1 MFNGINSFR
10 TNSNGG
16 GSSGIANNTNNGYG
30 YGISNMLNL
39 NMGLSGSNS
48 YNSSS
53 SGGKNSSSRIVNNN
67 NKDDVGIKK
76 AYYGPEHT
84 RSLPPLPPS
93 RDYSQKEADQV
104 LADAMNQLSIKEREE
119 VYEDLHG
126 ISSNSIEDLEKNNP
140 QYVEECLQK
149 LEEMICSIQN
159 DTTTSEKR
167 SHAYEQAKQQC
178 AEYVTNRKFR
188 LQFLRADSYNVEHAA
203 IRLLAYFEAK
213 LELFG
218 VEKLARDITQNDL
231 SSDDMSLLESGYVQ
245 VLNQRDTAGRPIFF
259 VVNWAANKNNF
270 RCRENKL
277 RAMWYIT
284 QCTLKDESAQLKGFV
299 SVLYTIGS
307 GAQKAQLDRVT
318 LWKALHITHVFPQRY
333 VAMHFCYNNPKLKWM
348 ISIASTVF
356 ESRTRTRFRC
366 HYGTN
371 VECIYKLM
379 TFGIPAD
386 ILPVNSAG
394 KLVLHYHK
402 EFLKTQK
409 QLEKQLQLLDT
420 IENIII
426 VPNSYDVL
434 LGRGRTFRSN
444 PGNIRFHNI
453 IETHF
458 EKYESSNRT
467 VKLVLSEEVVIEI
480 KNLGSRFL
488 KQTETGG
495 WIQVTDDF
503 ARERVA
509 HAFRNRRLSAASKG
523 SGSNG
528 PNGATTTTSTKNN
541 INNNTT
547 RSIML
552 PGGVGGGDGGVGI
565 HPNFEEK
572 TSILSRPLVDTENSC
587 LFTNCKRRKLISL

>member
-1 MFNGINSFR
+1 MN
-10 TNSNGG
+10 
-16 GSSGIANNTNNGYG
+16 SSG
-30 YGISNMLNL
+30 
-39 NMGLSGSNS
+39 GL
-48 YNSSS
+48 SSS
-53 SGGKNSSSRIVNNN
+53 SRSVNNN
-67 NKDDVGIKK
+67 NVSSNGHSNNSCGKGDSRTKKGIT
-76 AYYGPEHT
+76 YGPEHT

-93 RDYSQKEADQV
+93 KDYTQKETDQV
-104 LADAMNQLSIKEREE
+104 LADAMNQLSMKEREE

-126 ISSNSIEDLEKNNP
+126 ISSNSIEELETNNP
-140 QYVEECLQK
+140 QYVEECLEK
-149 LEEMICSIQN
+149 LEQVLCSIQN
-159 DTTTSEKR
+159 NDAATVTTTTTTTTASDEKR
-167 SHAYEQAKQQC
+167 SHAYEQAKQQN

-188 LQFLRADSYNVEHAA
+188 LQFLRADSYNVQHAA

-218 VEKLARDITQNDL
+218 VDKLARDITQEDL

-245 VLNQRDTAGRPIFF
+245 VLNQRDRGGRPIFF
-259 VVNWAANKNNF
+259 VTNWVAKKNVNF
-270 RCRENKL
+270 RCLENKL

-284 QCTLKDESAQLKGFV
+284 QCTLKDEDAQLKGFV
-299 SVLYTIGS
+299 SVLYTIGN
-307 GAQKAQLDRVT
+307 GAPKAELDRVT

-386 ILPVNSAG
+386 ILPINSAG
-394 KLVLHYHK
+394 KLVLQYHK

-409 QLEKQLQLLDT
+409 RLEKQIQLLDAM
-420 IENIII
+420 EHLIII
-426 VPNSYDVL
+426 PNSSDVL

-453 IETHF
+453 IENYF

-480 KNLGSRFL
+480 KKLGSRFL
-488 KQTETGG
+488 KQQTETGG

-509 HAFRNRRLSAASKG
+509 HAFRNRRLSNTAAASKG
-523 SGSNG
+523 GG
-528 PNGATTTTSTKNN
+528 GGGG
-541 INNNTT
+541 NTT
-547 RSIML
+547 KSGKTLMD
-552 PGGVGGGDGGVGI
+552 GGGGIGGDGVF
-565 HPNFEEK
+565 HQSLEK